1 MSARLPLAL
10 LGVLCSLA
18 LTACGGSQSTAS
30 TPSASA
36 SASATAASDTTAGA
50 GTTVPTAA
58 TADTEATVRT
68 ANCRLWNVL
77 GASDRQRLVLG
88 LRTFFGGGVDVPGE
102 RGQVLPDDR
111 AYTMLTSYCR
121 QSFAGAFMLYR
132 LYGDAAAFNPSG
144 QPGS

>member
-1 MSARLPLAL
+1 VRSARSLAL
-10 LGVLCSLA
+10 LGVLGTLA
-18 LTACGGSQSTAS
+18 LTGCGGAHTAATSPPAAATAS
-30 TPSASA
+30 GS
-36 SASATAASDTTAGA
+36 
-50 GTTVPTAA
+50 TVPKAA

-77 GASDRQRLVLG
+77 DAGDRKRLVLG
-88 LRTFFGGGVDVPGE
+88 LRTFFGGSVDVPGE

-144 QPGS
+144 QTGS